1 MDKGW
6 GPPTLHDWQMDKGWG
21 PPNPSRL
28 ERASKWTRVGAPQI
42 NPLCNQNPHFAT
54 RIPTLQPQTLFSVS
68 ESPTLQPA
76 NRENAHF
83 ATRLLRVFVRLSA
96 CLRCYDFA
104 ISSRAEV
111 EGCCGLYATSS
122 VYNNI
127 WGSSI
132 GFNIYVS
139 AFETMSTLVRNE
151 SVHEARC

>member
-1 MDKGW
+1 MPTASSDFLSDLFPAHPT
-6 GPPTLHDWQMDKGWG
+6 PP
-21 PPNPSRL
+21 PRL
-28 ERASKWTRVGAPQI
+28 TR
-42 NPLCNQNPHFAT
+42 FAT
-54 RIPTLQPQTLFSVS
+54 RIPTLQP
-68 ESPTLQPA
+68 ESLLYNHRHCFWCQNSHFTTA

-104 ISSRAEV
+104 IASRAVV

-139 AFETMSTLVRNE
+139 VFETMSTLVRNE